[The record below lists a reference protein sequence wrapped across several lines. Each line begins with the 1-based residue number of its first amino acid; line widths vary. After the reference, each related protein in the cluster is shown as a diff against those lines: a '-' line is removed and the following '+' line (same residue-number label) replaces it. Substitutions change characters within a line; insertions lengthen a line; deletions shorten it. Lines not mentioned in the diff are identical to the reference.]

1 MHVAMWSGCGR
12 ARAAPSTKIQRDCS
26 QGERQRRC
34 YHAITRRSTSRDGE
48 MGVEGPTIKRNKSA
62 INRNLCVSVCFP
74 LSEVHVVMDRALA
87 LHKQRRI
94 THAFEQS
101 GTPIAGKRL
110 TAVATSL
117 FSGSLVCVLLYKKRM
132 HVVVDRPVALA
143 NGDEQCKS
151 VNRVAVI
158 VARQSLDEKQGLT
171 IRTSVENPFVISF
184 NRSFLRQK
192 QAQRGGWGGRW

>member
-1 MHVAMWSGCGR
+1 
-12 ARAAPSTKIQRDCS
+12 
-26 QGERQRRC
+26 
-34 YHAITRRSTSRDGE
+34 

-87 LHKQRRI
+87 LHKRRRI

-117 FSGSLVCVLLYKKRM
+117 FSGSIVYVCFST
-132 HVVVDRPVALA
+132 
-143 NGDEQCKS
+143 KS
-151 VNRVAVI
+151 ACM
-158 VARQSLDEKQGLT
+158 
-171 IRTSVENPFVISF
+171 
-184 NRSFLRQK
+184 
-192 QAQRGGWGGRW
+192 